1 MYHGA
6 EHKCI
11 NCIENGK
18 ILTVENV
25 RESSRFHKRCGT
37 SFMLIVLIISIL
49 FFIFIRSDVVWIK
62 YTIRLIL
69 IPVIAG
75 VSYEIIRLAGSSD
88 NFIVNLIS
96 KPGIWMQKIT
106 TKEPTDDMIE
116 VAIKAGEEVFD
127 WKDYLKSNGIEVLDE
142 ISGEE
147 DVN

>member
-88 NFIVNLIS
+88 NFIVNLITFLYRLTLLFMS
-96 KPGIWMQKIT
+96 SGC
-106 TKEPTDDMIE
+106 E
-116 VAIKAGEEVFD
+116 IKNIFQQNSFPF
-127 WKDYLKSNGIEVLDE
+127 L
-142 ISGEE
+142 
-147 DVN
+147 